1 MMDNALRPLPVYP
14 VLLLVLYTPH
24 LGVTTGVLDGVLSLV
39 TLHSE
44 ETRTESDRFVQG
56 PR

>member
-14 VLLLVLYTPH
+14 VLWLVVYTPH
-24 LGVTTGVLDGVLSLV
+24 LVVTRCPEGVLSLV